1 MRSRTARITTLCAT
15 SPKVSKPECD
25 KDGAECASLLA
36 PIEKTQPP
44 LPGFMSV
51 ARRTRLADVTAE
63 PDPRLL
69 AVDHENSPAR
79 LPACHDDAALID
91 GQAHR
96 AAVLVEE
103 AGVSR
108 DHSGVGRSD
117 LLYGPPRRGI
127 PG

>member
-51 ARRTRLADVTAE
+51 ARRTR
-63 PDPRLL
+63 
-69 AVDHENSPAR
+69 
-79 LPACHDDAALID
+79 AA
-91 GQAHR
+91 QHR
-96 AAVLVEE
+96 ACAILLFQCRDLPTVERRRARSAHPIRLVLTAWAVSPR
-103 AGVSR
+103 AGSTA
-108 DHSGVGRSD
+108 
-117 LLYGPPRRGI
+117 LRRG
-127 PG
+127 

>member
-51 ARRTRLADVTAE
+51 ARRTR
-63 PDPRLL
+63 
-69 AVDHENSPAR
+69 
-79 LPACHDDAALID
+79 AA
-91 GQAHR
+91 QHR
-96 AAVLVEE
+96 ACAILLFQCRDLPTVDRRLARSSHPIRLVLT
-103 AGVSR
+103 AS
-108 DHSGVGRSD
+108 SWAAS
-117 LLYGPPRRGI
+117 PPAATPALR
-127 PG
+127 P